1 MEHNNVNIDLDA
13 IISSPQIEELGKK
26 AVTTLPKDFSERQR
40 VAVAK
45 AVLYIISA
53 DGVITDEEKQFFT
66 QLCADLKADSSIME
80 KAVNLSDDAMF
91 EALKTV
97 TDEQEAYILSCLNNA
112 AYADN
117 ELAAEESKLIDAFAA
132 HIQTGEKPKD
142 FFTKILTF

>member
-1 MEHNNVNIDLDA
+1 MENKKIDLERIFA
-13 IISSPQIEELGKK
+13 SPQIGELGKK
-26 AVTTLPKDFSERQR
+26 TVTILPKDFSDNQR

-45 AVLYIISA
+45 AVLYVISA

-117 ELAAEESKLIDAFAA
+117 ELAAVESKLIDAFAA

>member
-1 MEHNNVNIDLDA
+1 MEDKKIDLEK
-13 IISSPQIEELGKK
+13 IIASPQIEELGKK
-26 AVTTLPKDFSERQR
+26 TITTLPKDLSDIQR

-53 DGVITDEEKQFFT
+53 DGVITEEEKIFFT
-66 QLCADLKADSSIME
+66 QLCADMKADNDIME
-80 KAVNLSDDAMF
+80 KAVALSDDAMF
-91 EALKTV
+91 DALKTV

-117 ELAAEESKLIDAFAA
+117 ELAEEESKLIDAFAT
-132 HIQTGEKPKD
+132 HIQTGEKPKE

>member
-1 MEHNNVNIDLDA
+1 MNNRIDLNA
-13 IISSPQIEELGKK
+13 IIASPQIEELGKK
-26 AVTTLPKDFSERQR
+26 TITTLPKDLSDIQR

-66 QLCADLKADSSIME
+66 QLCADMNADNDIME
-80 KAVNLSDDAMF
+80 KAVALSDDAMF
-91 EALKTV
+91 DALKTV

-117 ELAAEESKLIDAFAA
+117 ELAKEESKLIDAFVD

-142 FFTKILTF
+142 FYNKILTF

>member
-1 MEHNNVNIDLDA
+1 MNIDLNS
-13 IISSPQIEELGKK
+13 IIMSPQIEELGKK
-26 AVTTLPKDFSERQR
+26 TITTLPKDFSDNQR

-53 DGVITDEEKQFFT
+53 DGVITEAEKIYFT
-66 QLCADLKADSSIME
+66 QLCTEIKADSSIME
-80 KAVNLSDDAMF
+80 KAVALSDDGMF

-112 AYADN
+112 AYSDN
-117 ELAAEESKLIDAFAA
+117 ELAEEESKLIDAFVT
-132 HIQTGEKPKD
+132 HIQTGEKPKE

>member
-1 MEHNNVNIDLDA
+1 MENKKIDLERIFA
-13 IISSPQIEELGKK
+13 SPQIGELGKK
-26 AVTTLPKDFSERQR
+26 TVTILPKDFSDKQR
-40 VAVAK
+40 VAVVK
-45 AVLYIISA
+45 AVLYVISA

-117 ELAAEESKLIDAFAA
+117 ELAAVESKLIDAFAA

>member
-1 MEHNNVNIDLDA
+1 MENKKIDLERIFA
-13 IISSPQIEELGKK
+13 SPQIGELGKK
-26 AVTTLPKDFSERQR
+26 TVTILPKDFSDNQR
-40 VAVAK
+40 VAVVK
-45 AVLYIISA
+45 AVLYVISA

-117 ELAAEESKLIDAFAA
+117 ELAAVESKLIDAFAA

>member
-1 MEHNNVNIDLDA
+1 MNNRIDINA
-13 IISSPQIEELGKK
+13 IIASPQIEELGKK
-26 AVTTLPKDFSERQR
+26 TINTLPKDFSDNQR

-53 DGVITDEEKQFFT
+53 DGVITEEEKLFFT
-66 QLCADLKADSSIME
+66 QLCAEIKADSNIMK
-80 KAVNLSDDAMF
+80 KAVALSDDGMF

-117 ELAAEESKLIDAFAA
+117 ELAEEESKLIDVFAT

>member
-1 MEHNNVNIDLDA
+1 MDNRIDINA
-13 IISSPQIEELGKK
+13 IIASPQIEELGKK
-26 AVTTLPKDFSERQR
+26 TITTLPKDFSDNQR

-66 QLCADLKADSSIME
+66 QLCADMKADNDIME
-80 KAVNLSDDAMF
+80 KAVALSDDAMF
-91 EALKTV
+91 DALKTV

-112 AYADN
+112 ANADN
-117 ELAAEESKLIDAFAA
+117 ELAEEESKLIDAFLT

-142 FFTKILTF
+142 FYTKILTF